1 MSFSV
6 DVLANIA
13 IELQRGIGHQD
24 RFQRLITT
32 LRQVLECDASALLR
46 YDSRQFI
53 PLAIDGLV
61 KDVLGRRFALEGH
74 PRLEAIARAGDVV
87 RFPADSELPD
97 PYDGLIPGQESLKVH
112 ACVGLPLFAG
122 QNLIGALT
130 LDGMQPDQFDVFSD
144 EELRL
149 IAALAAGALSNALLI
164 EQLESQNMMPGDATP
179 FEAVKQTQMIGLS
192 PGMTQLKKE
201 IEIVAASD
209 LNVLI
214 SGETGTGKELVAKE
228 SPPARA
234 HRPANCG
241 HRQRAEYRHTATP
254 SAAWPAMPTT
264 TRRSHPET
272 ECRYPPFQTSRCGY

>member
-53 PLAIDGLV
+53 PLAIDGLA

-112 ACVGLPLFAG
+112 ACVGLPLFVG
-122 QNLIGALT
+122 QNLIGAQIGRASSSVPSIALT
-130 LDGMQPDQFDVFSD
+130 AWVETWPSPLAIAWSV
-144 EELRL
+144 RL
-149 IAALAAGALSNALLI
+149 
-164 EQLESQNMMPGDATP
+164 
-179 FEAVKQTQMIGLS
+179 K
-192 PGMTQLKKE
+192 
-201 IEIVAASD
+201 ASRR
-209 LNVLI
+209 L
-214 SGETGTGKELVAKE
+214 
-228 SPPARA
+228 
-234 HRPANCG
+234 
-241 HRQRAEYRHTATP
+241 P
-254 SAAWPAMPTT
+254 SAARANNCSA
-264 TRRSHPET
+264 RGS
-272 ECRYPPFQTSRCGY
+272 